1 MNVVPGYI
9 VSCNY
14 GEKVSRVIEGI
25 VESEAAFVFLHSVDE
40 GSVGNKSEYKG
51 IQGNKCTNGLG
62 REGIK
67 RNSGF
72 RLTLLGGSYCETSSL
87 RLLV

>member
-40 GSVGNKSEYKG
+40 RSVGNKSEYKG
-51 IQGNKCTNGLG
+51 INVPMVLDGKVSK
-62 REGIK
+62 EIPD
-67 RNSGF
+67 F
-72 RLTLLGGSYCETSSL
+72 D
-87 RLLV
+87 